1 MVNARRDGGDGE
13 GKEGALRTV
22 LRVKG
27 EEGKEAEAEAE
38 AGREFIEAWMA
49 TYIKENLSFFVR
61 PEMFRLL
68 QVCVIKYFSLYSVYI
83 QFMFLCKSFA
93 LTLTF
98 YFVRL

>member
-27 EEGKEAEAEAE
+27 EEGKEAEAE

-68 QVCVIKYFSLYSVYI
+68 QVCY
-83 QFMFLCKSFA
+83 
-93 LTLTF
+93 
-98 YFVRL
+98 

>member
-27 EEGKEAEAEAE
+27 EEGKQPEAE

-68 QVCVIKYFSLYSVYI
+68 QVCY
-83 QFMFLCKSFA
+83 
-93 LTLTF
+93 
-98 YFVRL
+98 